1 MRQRK
6 RTTIINNM
14 VRHEHRFRAKGV
26 DVGNRTCFVTVGTTS
41 FDDLVRVIDSEEFLG
56 MVAKTFGVVRTR
68 VQIGRG
74 AHVPVLG
81 QEVAPGSGVESGGGD
96 VGTKQ
101 KEGEMNV
108 EGPSDE
114 DETEVQA
121 IARSS
126 LEYYRFAPSLKA
138 DMESADIVISHA
150 GAGSIMEALRARKPL
165 MVVVNEKLMDNHQ
178 WEIADAMKAG
188 NHLLTSTPATL
199 ISVCC
204 VVLNCCFSD
213 CALYSSG

>member
-1 MRQRK
+1 MG
-6 RTTIINNM
+6 T
-14 VRHEHRFRAKGV
+14 HEHRFRAKGV
-26 DVGNRTCFVTVGTTS
+26 GVGNRTCFVTVGTTS
-41 FDDLVRVIDSEEFLG
+41 FDDLVRAIDSEEFLR

-81 QEVAPGSGVESGGGD
+81 QEVAAGLGVESGGDG

-101 KEGEMNV
+101 REGEMNG
-108 EGPSDE
+108 EGPRDE
-114 DETEVQA
+114 GETKVQTT
-121 IARSS
+121 ARSS

-199 ISVCC
+199 ISVCF
-204 VVLNCCFSD
+204 VLIYCG
-213 CALYSSG
+213 AVHL